1 MVSLIITFLIQL
13 VEFGKRQGYRFRDFP
28 SIHAVKNLAEN
39 MAKLLELQAITKKF
53 NDLNA
58 LNGIDFSI
66 SQGEIIGLVGPNGA
80 GKTTLFNIISGRLK
94 PTSGDILFEGKK
106 ITKLKPDRICRLGI
120 SRTFQSSRTF
130 NNMTALNNILVG
142 HLFGKGFRLHTRPE
156 DVQLARDLLEVVGI
170 PHKAETLAEDLTL
183 SEKRRLDLARALA
196 TRPKLLL
203 LDEVAAGFSPV
214 LVKQAVQ
221 LINRVRERGVTLL
234 IIDHFLTLSL
244 KVSDRLLVLDH
255 GKKIAEGPPNQV
267 MKSREVGR
275 AYLGLQYQN
284 D

>member
-1 MVSLIITFLIQL
+1 MEGLEVA
-13 VEFGKRQGYRFRDFP
+13 RFNS
-28 SIHAVKNLAEN
+28 SINNQRLHHTNPTIKVRKERTKHIV
-39 MAKLLELQAITKKF
+39 KLLELQAITKKF
-53 NDLNA
+53 NDFNA
-58 LNGIDFSI
+58 LNGIDFCI
-66 SQGEIIGLVGPNGA
+66 NQGEIVGLVGPNGA

-94 PTSGDILFEGKK
+94 PTSGNILFEGNK
-106 ITKLKPDRICRLGI
+106 ITGFKPDRICRLGI

-142 HLFGKGFRLHTRPE
+142 HLFGKGFHLRTRPE

-244 KVSDRLLVLDH
+244 KVSDRLLVLNH
-255 GKKIAEGPPNQV
+255 GEKIAEGPPNQV